1 MSASG
6 KRINIDNPRYDQS
19 TFEGRAKH
27 FFATTNPLN
36 VLASDVEL
44 EKAKEIVTSYRAGK
58 EDKSLTEDQIW
69 KAKELYDSAYH
80 PQTGEKVFILG
91 SFISTYLYIHKK
103 RLLTYYY
110 IVVHLKYIHQY
121 RSHVISSTW

>member
-6 KRINIDNPRYDQS
+6 KRINIDSPRYDQS
-19 TFEGRAKH
+19 TFDGRAKH

-36 VLASDVEL
+36 VLASDAEL

-58 EDKSLTEDQIW
+58 EDKGLTEDQIW
-69 KAKELYDSAYH
+69 KAKELYESAYH

-91 SFISTYLYIHKK
+91 MSISMK
-103 RLLTYYY
+103 
-110 IVVHLKYIHQY
+110 
-121 RSHVISSTW
+121 